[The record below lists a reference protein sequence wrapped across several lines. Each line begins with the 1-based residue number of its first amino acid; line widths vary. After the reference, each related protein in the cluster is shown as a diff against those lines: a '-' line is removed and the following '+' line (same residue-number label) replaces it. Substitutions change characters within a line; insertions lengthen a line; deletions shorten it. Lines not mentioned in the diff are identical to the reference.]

1 MNMQLTPHRA
11 SRQRGF
17 TLIEM
22 IMTMVMTAILAGIT
36 FGFIS
41 GPVKG
46 YLDTIR
52 RGDLMDTA
60 DLTLRRL
67 SDEIRMALP
76 NSLRITENGALVY
89 IEFIPT
95 IAGGAY
101 LDEYSPST
109 AVSTKP
115 LVYSD
120 ATSCIT
126 VANNCEFDVVGV
138 MPSNPA
144 ISPGDY
150 IVVYNL
156 GQDAN
161 GHSYAPADAYANGD
175 NCSSCNRS
183 KVTGVSGQTITLES
197 NVFAQ
202 QSPPLPSPY
211 QRFNVVPSTRVVTF
225 VCPATGSVP
234 SELQRYQDY
243 GFFGTKTDA
252 INALAGKPY
261 AILADRATCSVQYT
275 ASASQRNGL
284 LSINLTLFNEDR
296 DESVQLMRQVHMDNT
311 P

>member
-1 MNMQLTPHRA
+1 
-11 SRQRGF
+11 
-17 TLIEM
+17 M

-76 NSLRITENGALVY
+76 NSLRITDNLSYVY

-101 LDEYSPST
+101 LDEFT
-109 AVSTKP
+109 APTAASTKP
-115 LVYSD
+115 LMYSD
-120 ATSCIT
+120 STIT
-126 VANNCEFDVVGV
+126 EFDVVGT

-234 SELQRYQDY
+234 GELQRYQDY